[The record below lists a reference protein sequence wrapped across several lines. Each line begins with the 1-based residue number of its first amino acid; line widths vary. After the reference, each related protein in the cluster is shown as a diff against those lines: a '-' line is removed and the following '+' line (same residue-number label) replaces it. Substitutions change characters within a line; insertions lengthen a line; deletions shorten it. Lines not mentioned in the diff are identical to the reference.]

1 MGKKAPVDP
10 VYPDETLFEKTFKW
24 LNVNGGTDMSFKKIV
39 AVMVILL
46 LAISV
51 LPGVASAKE
60 NTHVFKAIPAKDI
73 ELVKKGT
80 VHGHPGNV
88 GGGKKPSAGIATGV
102 LGTPCNGNKYAVI
115 VGISDYP
122 GTSNDLE
129 YCDDD
134 ALSVEDVLIN
144 VYGFPSEN
152 VITLLNSQ
160 ATAQNILDAVNTI
173 KDSEVSGDE
182 VVFFFSG
189 HGAKSVA
196 DDGDKEKIDESI
208 VCWGD
213 GGTFAYIWDGQLK
226 DWFSGFDTSRIIFL
240 FDSCL
245 SGGMTDLAAPG
256 RIINMAST
264 ESGYSYELDSLQ
276 HGEFTYYF
284 VLKGIEEGK
293 ADIYDHNGDD
303 ILNQSADVVV
313 EEAFDYTKANCQYD
327 KPTISDSFT
336 DDLHL

>member
-1 MGKKAPVDP
+1 VVKKALGNSA
-10 VYPDETLFEKTFKW
+10 YPEKTLLEQAFKIAR
-24 LNVNGGTDMSFKKIV
+24 VNGEIDMSVRKII

-46 LAISV
+46 LSISV
-51 LPGVASAKE
+51 MPGVASAKE
-60 NTHVFKAIPAKDI
+60 NAHAFKAVPAKDI

-80 VHGHPGNV
+80 LHGPPANA
-88 GGGKKPSAGIATGV
+88 GGGKKQNVGTATGV
-102 LGTPCNGNKYAVI
+102 LGEPCSGNKYAVI
-115 VGISDYP
+115 IGISDYP

-129 YCDDD
+129 YGDDD
-134 ALSVEDVLIN
+134 ALTMKDVLLS

-152 VITLLNSQ
+152 VITLVDSQ
-160 ATAQNILDAVNTI
+160 ATAQNIQDKVNTI

-189 HGAKSVA
+189 HGAKGVA
-196 DDGDKEKIDESI
+196 NDGDKEKIDESI

-213 GGTFAYIWDGQLK
+213 GETFAYIWDGQLK
-226 DWFSGFDTSRIIFL
+226 DWFAGFDTSRIIFI

-245 SGGMTDLAAPG
+245 SGGMTDLAGPG

-264 ESGYSYELDSLQ
+264 ETGYSYELDSLQ

-284 VLKGIEEGK
+284 VEKGIGEGQ
-293 ADIYDHNGDD
+293 ADIYDHNGDS
-303 ILNQSADVVV
+303 ILNQNADVVV

-327 KPTISDSFT
+327 KPTISDNFSY
-336 DDLHL
+336 DLQP